1 MKQFIKN
8 IAKSKIENIEELE
21 KVIQGVVPVFSID
34 SNEEVDNLPNPILR
48 LLVESLYSSV
58 KKVKAAYEEAKERQT
73 SEGEYVNYCLTK
85 FNFVFFIYLLLLQFY
100 REIQNLIKDLAIKL
114 KKVEKSEKYYKKELN
129 KIIEINNQAD
139 KRIYAIEQSKQ
150 EIIKMRDS
158 DYDIM
163 VNKNAQLVNEL
174 KTLQKY
180 FDAKVEECE
189 ALELS
194 KQ

>member
-34 SNEEVDNLPNPILR
+34 SNEQEDNLPNPILR

-85 FNFVFFIYLLLLQFY
+85 FIFTFFIYLL
-100 REIQNLIKDLAIKL
+100 I
-114 KKVEKSEKYYKKELN
+114 YYF
-129 KIIEINNQAD
+129 IERF
-139 KRIYAIEQSKQ
+139 RI
-150 EIIKMRDS
+150 
-158 DYDIM
+158 
-163 VNKNAQLVNEL
+163 
-174 KTLQKY
+174 
-180 FDAKVEECE
+180 
-189 ALELS
+189 LS
-194 KQ
+194 KILLLNLRK

>member
-1 MKQFIKN
+1 
-8 IAKSKIENIEELE
+8 
-21 KVIQGVVPVFSID
+21 
-34 SNEEVDNLPNPILR
+34 
-48 LLVESLYSSV
+48 
-58 KKVKAAYEEAKERQT
+58 
-73 SEGEYVNYCLTK
+73 
-85 FNFVFFIYLLLLQFY
+85 
-100 REIQNLIKDLAIKL
+100 
-114 KKVEKSEKYYKKELN
+114 
-129 KIIEINNQAD
+129 
-139 KRIYAIEQSKQ
+139 
-150 EIIKMRDS
+150 MRDS

>member
-150 EIIKMRDS
+150 ELIKMRDS